1 MSNETHVRSIISS
14 SVPLSL
20 KCTIEESRSA
30 PLFVWLCNKN
40 WICKLQPGTP
50 QLCSLSVTDVSPGG
64 RIRFEQS
71 SLSLIFFL
79 FFFVWEKN
87 PFKNRCVVKCL
98 VFCVLVTLV
107 SLSILG
113 FLVYDISPAFGQ
125 LHCPLL
131 QLCCWAAQYARWPYA
146 SYTAVKNAATK

>member
-1 MSNETHVRSIISS
+1 M
-14 SVPLSL
+14 
-20 KCTIEESRSA
+20 
-30 PLFVWLCNKN
+30 
-40 WICKLQPGTP
+40 
-50 QLCSLSVTDVSPGG
+50 
-64 RIRFEQS
+64 RFEQS

-79 FFFVWEKN
+79 FFLFEKKK

-131 QLCCWAAQYARWPYA
+131 QLCC
-146 SYTAVKNAATK
+146 